1 MRPVA
6 AWHPPCKGFGAKP
19 VLSRQKPSTPSVM
32 PRITSIA
39 ILIVGVILL
48 VYGFNASDSVS
59 SSVSRAVSGT
69 PTDKTVWL
77 IALGVIGVIAGGF
90 GLVFRKAP

>member
-1 MRPVA
+1 
-6 AWHPPCKGFGAKP
+6 
-19 VLSRQKPSTPSVM
+19 M

-39 ILIVGVILL
+39 ILVAGIILL
-48 VYGFNASDSVS
+48 VYGLNASDSVS

-77 IALGVIGVIAGGF
+77 IALGVIGIVSGGI
-90 GLVFRKAP
+90 GLLFRRNP

>member
-1 MRPVA
+1 MQ
-6 AWHPPCKGFGAKP
+6 CILKLGFPIHHNNKSQP
-19 VLSRQKPSTPSVM
+19 TM

-39 ILIVGVILL
+39 LLVAGIILL

-77 IALGVIGVIAGGF
+77 IALGVIGVVSGGF

>member
-1 MRPVA
+1 
-6 AWHPPCKGFGAKP
+6 
-19 VLSRQKPSTPSVM
+19 M

-39 ILIVGVILL
+39 LLVAGIVLL
-48 VYGFNASDSVS
+48 VYGLNASDSIS

-77 IALGVIGVIAGGF
+77 IALGIIGIVSGGI
-90 GLVFRKAP
+90 GLVFRRSP

>member
-1 MRPVA
+1 MHCHSGKA
-6 AWHPPCKGFGAKP
+6 APQSNTHNKP
-19 VLSRQKPSTPSVM
+19 LPTM

-39 ILIVGVILL
+39 ILVAGIILL
-48 VYGFNASDSVS
+48 VYGLNASDSVS

>member
-1 MRPVA
+1 M
-6 AWHPPCKGFGAKP
+6 
-19 VLSRQKPSTPSVM
+19 SRIP
-32 PRITSIA
+32 SIA
-39 ILIVGVILL
+39 LLVAGIILL
-48 VYGFNASDSVS
+48 VYGLNASSSIS

-77 IALGVIGVIAGGF
+77 IALGVIGIIAGGF

>member
-1 MRPVA
+1 MQGWNGNTASQPTNLRTLPA
-6 AWHPPCKGFGAKP
+6 
-19 VLSRQKPSTPSVM
+19 M

-39 ILIVGVILL
+39 LLIAGIILL
-48 VYGFNASDSVS
+48 VYGLNASDSVS

-77 IALGVIGVIAGGF
+77 IALGVIGVVTGGF

>member
-1 MRPVA
+1 
-6 AWHPPCKGFGAKP
+6 
-19 VLSRQKPSTPSVM
+19 M

-39 ILIVGVILL
+39 ILIVGIILL
-48 VYGFNASDSVS
+48 VYGLNASDSVS
-59 SSVSRAVSGT
+59 SSFSRAVSGT

-77 IALGVIGVIAGGF
+77 IALGVIGVITGGF

>member
-1 MRPVA
+1 MALAMHGIRNRPTTLNKKTQ
-6 AWHPPCKGFGAKP
+6 P
-19 VLSRQKPSTPSVM
+19 LM
-32 PRITSIA
+32 PRITSVA
-39 ILIVGVILL
+39 ILVAGIILL

-59 SSVSRAVSGT
+59 SSVSRAVTGS

-77 IALGVIGVIAGGF
+77 IALGVIGVITGGF

>member
-1 MRPVA
+1 M
-6 AWHPPCKGFGAKP
+6 
-19 VLSRQKPSTPSVM
+19 SRIP
-32 PRITSIA
+32 SIA
-39 ILIVGVILL
+39 LLVAGIILL
-48 VYGFNASDSVS
+48 VYGLNASDSIS

-77 IALGVIGVIAGGF
+77 IALGVIGIVAGGF

>member
-1 MRPVA
+1 
-6 AWHPPCKGFGAKP
+6 
-19 VLSRQKPSTPSVM
+19 M

-39 ILIVGVILL
+39 ILVAGIILL
-48 VYGFNASDSVS
+48 VYGLDASGSFS

-77 IALGVIGVIAGGF
+77 IALGVIGIIAGGF
-90 GLVFRKAP
+90 GVVFRKAP

>member
-1 MRPVA
+1 
-6 AWHPPCKGFGAKP
+6 
-19 VLSRQKPSTPSVM
+19 M

-39 ILIVGVILL
+39 ILVAGIVLL
-48 VYGFNASDSVS
+48 VYGINASDSVS

-90 GLVFRKAP
+90 GLVFRKVP

>member
-1 MRPVA
+1 
-6 AWHPPCKGFGAKP
+6 
-19 VLSRQKPSTPSVM
+19 M